1 MLPKHILLVDDD
13 DDIREVAALSLETVG
28 GWKVSSVGD
37 GAGAIAM
44 ARAQRPDAILLDV
57 MMPVL
62 DGPTTFARLQDDPR
76 TRDIPVILLT
86 AKTHAAD
93 RLRFAQLDIAGT
105 LSKPFDPM
113 TLTDQIAAILAR
125 LDAPG

>member
-13 DDIREVAALSLETVG
+13 DDIREVATLSLETVG
-28 GWKVSSVGD
+28 GWQVSSVGD

-113 TLTDQIAAILAR
+113 TLTDQIAAILTR
-125 LDAPG
+125 LDTPG